1 MVNLSLISD
10 VYIEPLEIKDVE
22 IENYLTDYLR
32 NVSETTILTMLSD
45 PKAIS
50 DLINYEDL
58 HFLTIHNKNFEKPI
72 GLTILHADKTFLS
85 FKRFIILHFSVITNK
100 EHHLPEFLEKV
111 LDFVW
116 KRDNCEEIRCN
127 LFHSE
132 NNGEFEVAEKFK
144 EAFMK
149 NLFRWKSLTN
159 DKYTKKR
166 STVYGIKRNLDIYP
180 FLYDLY
186 KIFFI

>member
-85 FKRFIILHFSVITNK
+85 FKRL
-100 EHHLPEFLEKV
+100 
-111 LDFVW
+111 
-116 KRDNCEEIRCN
+116 
-127 LFHSE
+127 
-132 NNGEFEVAEKFK
+132 G
-144 EAFMK
+144 
-149 NLFRWKSLTN
+149 
-159 DKYTKKR
+159 
-166 STVYGIKRNLDIYP
+166 
-180 FLYDLY
+180 
-186 KIFFI
+186 